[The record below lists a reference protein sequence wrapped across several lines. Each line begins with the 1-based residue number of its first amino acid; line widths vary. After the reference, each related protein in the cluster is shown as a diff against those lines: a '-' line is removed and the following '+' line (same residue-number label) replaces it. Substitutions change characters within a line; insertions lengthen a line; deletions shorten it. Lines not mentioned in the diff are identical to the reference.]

1 MRKKLFLAATMAL
14 AMTAFAAPA
23 FADDNADLQNLINN
37 ATSGTVTLDKD
48 YTITD
53 TIEIDDGITIN
64 GNGKTI
70 TYSGN
75 GSALSVTAQEA
86 VVLNDVDV
94 TAASSGAY
102 AISLTSSQPD
112 LTLTDCVIKADTR
125 GINMYPEGGCVGGN
139 LKLDNTDVLNSRI
152 TDYETNA
159 VVGDA
164 RGIALYDVKQSV
176 IQIVNQSNILG
187 FGYSVNLTG
196 TKDPVTHTSD
206 YQETTIIVDN
216 SNIFGWTAFNV
227 WSSHTNFN
235 ITNSHL
241 RGINPSYGVSDT
253 FATIVVNDDIYDNN
267 DQFHADACVFTITN
281 STIDNYIPEDKL
293 EQQIEEGAIT
303 AEFLFRI
310 DSEGVT
316 RAIMSDVTFKDNTDV
331 LICAFVAG
339 NFNFT
344 QNFYDYITNDDNS
357 GRFLWV
363 TEPTSTYSDGITEL
377 PLVVVA

>member
-75 GSALSVTAQEA
+75 GSALSITAQDSVELEN
-86 VVLNDVDV
+86 LNV

-112 LTLTDCVIKADTR
+112 LSLTDCIIKADTR
-125 GINMYPEGGCVGGN
+125 GINMYPVGGC
-139 LKLDNTDVLNSRI
+139 TDGYLALSDTDILNSRI
-152 TDYETNA
+152 TDYAEDT
-159 VVGDA
+159 VIGDT
-164 RGIALYDVKQSV
+164 RGIALYDVKE
-176 IQIVNQSNILG
+176 SNIYIEDNSNIKG

-196 TKDPVTHTSD
+196 SRDPQTHTSSYD
-206 YQETTIIVDN
+206 GTTVSVTN

-227 WSSHTNFN
+227 WSSDTIFN
-235 ITNSHL
+235 ITGSHL
-241 RGINPSYGVSDT
+241 RGINPSYGLSDT

-267 DQFHADACVFTITN
+267 DQFHADACWFNISNT
-281 STIDNYIPEDKL
+281 TIDNFIPEEKL
-293 EQQIEEGAIT
+293 QQQAEDGAYT

-310 DSEGVT
+310 DSQGVT
-316 RAIMSDVTFKDNTDV
+316 RANMNNVTFKDNTDI

-339 NFNFT
+339 NFNYT
-344 QNFYDYITNDDNS
+344 QEFHDYIMGTDGT
-357 GRFLWV
+357 GRFAWSG
-363 TEPTSTYSDGITEL
+363 TTTSTYSDGTTPM
-377 PLVVVA
+377 PLVI

>member
-164 RGIALYDVKQSV
+164 RGIALYDVKDSE
-176 IQIVNQSNILG
+176 ITIENESNILG
-187 FGYSVNLTG
+187 FGYSINLTG
-196 TKDPVTHTSD
+196 TKDSVTHTSD
-206 YQETTIIVDN
+206 YQDTEINVDN
-216 SNIFGWTAFNV
+216 SKIFGWTAFNV
-227 WSSHTNFN
+227 WSSNVNFY
-235 ITNSHL
+235 IDDSHL
-241 RGINPSYGVSDT
+241 RGINPSYGLSDT
-253 FATIVVNDDIYDNN
+253 FATIVVNDDIYNNN
-267 DQFHADACVFTITN
+267 DQFHADRCEFYITGT
-281 STIDNYIPEDKL
+281 TIDNYIPPEKIEDQAQSGL
-293 EQQIEEGAIT
+293 T

-310 DSEGVT
+310 DSQGVT
-316 RAIMSDVTFKDNTDV
+316 VAELEDVTFRDNTDTLV
-331 LICAFVAG
+331 CAFVAG

-344 QNFYDYITNDDNS
+344 QEFHDYITNDD
-357 GRFLWV
+357 GTDRFIWINDPV
-363 TEPTSTYSDGITEL
+363 STYSDMTTPL
-377 PLVVVA
+377 PLVVVW